1 MRIVYGV
8 HGYGL
13 GHATRALG
21 VLPELKQ
28 RHEVL
33 VLAGGDAYQALA
45 PLGPVTQIP
54 TLTYVYRKSG
64 RVATPETLHEN
75 AERIWDLISHGDTH
89 RRVLRAL
96 RDFQPDLAI
105 CDVEPWTHQVAARL
119 GIPRISFDHFG
130 ILAYCKPPM
139 PWPDRIRCFRDI
151 AIYRALTG
159 RPERVIVSSFYDAPT
174 LFPSARCV
182 GALLRD
188 DVFKSKAARGD
199 YLLAYFNKGDH
210 QYTPHVEEALQQ
222 AGLPVLVYGT
232 SRAGT
237 DGRVTYRRPGNITF
251 LEDLA
256 RCRAVLS
263 TAGNQLVGEALY
275 FRKPILVHPERS
287 VEQRLN
293 AAAVARLGFG
303 EETRHESISART
315 IQQFLRNAPAYEGA
329 ASGLVRDGRADALS
343 AIESFAAELSQPHH
357 RAKRSRSWELAW

>member
-1 MRIVYGV
+1 MRIVYGI
-8 HGYGL
+8 HGYGR

-21 VLPELKQ
+21 VLPELRQ

-33 VLAGGDAYQALA
+33 VIAGGDAYQALRHI
-45 PLGPVTQIP
+45 GPVTEIP

-75 AERIWDLISHGDTH
+75 ADRIWDLLSRGETH
-89 RRVLRAL
+89 RKVLGAL

-139 PWPDRIRCFRDI
+139 PWADRLRCLRDI
-151 AIYRALTG
+151 AVYRALTG
-159 RPERVIVSSFYDAPT
+159 QPDRVIVSSFYEAPT
-174 LFPSARCV
+174 AFPSARCV
-182 GALLRD
+182 GALLRE
-188 DVFKSKAARGD
+188 DVFQVRPVRGD

-210 QYTPHVEEALQQ
+210 QYTPHVETALQQ
-222 AGLPVLVYGT
+222 AGLPALVYGT
-232 SRAGT
+232 SRIGT
-237 DGRVTYRRPGNITF
+237 DGNVTYRPPGNVPF

-275 FRKPILVHPERS
+275 FGKPLLVHPERC

-293 AAAVARLGFG
+293 AAAVSRLRIGT
-303 EETRHESISART
+303 ETRHEVLSAQVIRR
-315 IQQFLRNAPAYEGA
+315 FLRDAPTYEAGA
-329 ASGLVRDGRADALS
+329 KGLVRDGRAEALA
-343 AIESFAAELSQPHH
+343 AIETFAGELAQPH

>member
-1 MRIVYGV
+1 MRIVYGI
-8 HGYGL
+8 HGYGR

-21 VLPELKQ
+21 VLPELRQ

-75 AERIWDLISHGDTH
+75 AERIWDLVSRGETH
-89 RRVLRAL
+89 RKVLAAL
-96 RDFQPDLAI
+96 RDFRPDLAI

-130 ILAYCKPPM
+130 ILAYCRPPM
-139 PWPDRIRCFRDI
+139 PWSDRIRCLRDI
-151 AIYRALTG
+151 AVYRALTG
-159 RPERVIVSSFYDAPT
+159 RPDRVIVSSFYQAPAT
-174 LFPSARCV
+174 FPAARCV

-188 DVFKSKAARGD
+188 DVFKVRAARGD
-199 YLLAYFNKGDH
+199 HLLAYFNKGDH
-210 QYTPHVEEALQQ
+210 QYTPHVEEALQGT
-222 AGLPVLVYGT
+222 GLPALVYGT
-232 SRAGT
+232 ARSGT
-237 DGRVTYRRPGNITF
+237 DGNVTYRPPGNASF

-263 TAGNQLVGEALY
+263 TAGNQLVGEALH
-275 FRKPILVHPERS
+275 FGKPMLVHPERS

-293 AAAVARLGFG
+293 AAAVSRLRIGAQVC
-303 EETRHESISART
+303 HEDISADAIRR
-315 IQQFLRNAPAYEGA
+315 FLRDAPQYE
-329 ASGLVRDGRADALS
+329 ASARGLVRDGRSEALA
-343 AIESFAAELSQPHH
+343 AIESFASELAQG
-357 RAKRSRSWELAW
+357 RGTKQSRSWELAW

>member
-1 MRIVYGV
+1 MRIVYGI
-8 HGYGL
+8 HGYGR

-21 VLPELKQ
+21 VLPELRQ

-45 PLGPVTQIP
+45 PIGPVTEIP

-75 AERIWDLISHGDTH
+75 AERIWDLLSRGETH
-89 RRVLRAL
+89 RKVLSAL
-96 RDFQPDLAI
+96 REFRPDLAI

-139 PWPDRIRCFRDI
+139 PWGDRMRCLRDI

-159 RPERVIVSSFYDAPT
+159 RPDRVIVSSFYKAPAT
-174 LFPSARCV
+174 FPAARCV
-182 GALLRD
+182 GTLLRD
-188 DVFKSKAARGD
+188 DVFKTRAVRGD
-199 YLLAYFNKGDH
+199 YLLAYFNKGEH
-210 QYTPHVEEALQQ
+210 QYTPHVEAALQG
-222 AGLPVLVYGT
+222 AGLPALVYGT
-232 SRAGT
+232 SL
-237 DGRVTYRRPGNITF
+237 TYRRPCNTSF

-263 TAGNQLVGEALY
+263 TAGNQLVGEALH
-275 FRKPILVHPERS
+275 FGKPMLVHPERC

-293 AAAVARLGFG
+293 AAAVSRLGIG
-303 EETRHESISART
+303 EQTRHEDISAGV
-315 IQQFLRNAPAYEGA
+315 IQRFLREAPHYETG
-329 ASGLVRDGRADALS
+329 SRGLVQDGRAEALA
-343 AIESFAAELSQPHH
+343 AIESFASELAQGH
-357 RAKRSRSWELAW
+357 RSKRSRSWELAW

>member
-1 MRIVYGV
+1 MRIVYGI
-8 HGYGL
+8 HGYGR

-21 VLPELKQ
+21 VLPELRQ

-45 PLGPVTQIP
+45 PIGPVTEIP

-75 AERIWDLISHGDTH
+75 AERIWDLLSRGETH
-89 RRVLRAL
+89 RKVLSAL
-96 RDFQPDLAI
+96 RDFRPDLAI

-139 PWPDRIRCFRDI
+139 PWADRVRCLRDI

-159 RPERVIVSSFYDAPT
+159 RPDRVIVSSFYTAPAT
-174 LFPSARCV
+174 FPAARCV
-182 GALLRD
+182 GTLLRD
-188 DVFKSKAARGD
+188 DVFKVRAVRGD
-199 YLLAYFNKGDH
+199 YLLAYFNKGEH
-210 QYTPHVEEALQQ
+210 QYTPHVEAALQG
-222 AGLPVLVYGT
+222 AGLPALVYGT
-232 SRAGT
+232 SLTGT
-237 DGRVTYRRPGNITF
+237 DGNVTYRRPCNTSF

-263 TAGNQLVGEALY
+263 TAGNQLVGEALH
-275 FRKPILVHPERS
+275 FGKPMLVHPERC

-293 AAAVARLGFG
+293 AAAVSRLRIG
-303 EETRHESISART
+303 EQTHHEDISADV
-315 IQQFLRNAPAYEGA
+315 IQRFLREAPYYEAG
-329 ASGLVRDGRADALS
+329 SRGLVQDGRADALA
-343 AIESFAAELSQPHH
+343 AIESFASELAQAH
-357 RAKRSRSWELAW
+357 RSKRSRSWELAW